1 MKSVQQHYDF
11 YLKTVGLSES
21 KMHPVQKV
29 ETKRTFFAAF
39 GQCLLFLRDELSDNE
54 ETAIQ
59 EIDSWKN
66 EVNNF
71 FQAES
76 KRNN

>member
-1 MKSVQQHYDF
+1 MKSVQQQYDF

-39 GQCLLFLRDELSDNE
+39 GQCLLSLRDELSDNE
-54 ETAIQ
+54 ETAMDEMEAI
-59 EIDSWKN
+59 KN
-66 EVNNF
+66 EVNDF

-76 KRNN
+76 NRKN